1 MFRDCHPEA
10 LCYIVFVTDLFEH
23 DSGFLKLGKH
33 PPLADRM
40 RPRKLEEFV
49 GQEEIMA
56 PGKPLRSLL
65 DRGKI
70 HSAIFW
76 GPPGSG
82 KTTLAYLIS
91 LHLKFKFIFFSAVT
105 SGIKEIKKVMSEAER
120 EEALYG
126 GRTILFVD
134 EIHRFNKSQ
143 QDAFLPYVESGKI
156 ILLGATTENPSFEV
170 IGALLSRLK
179 VYLLKPLEAEH
190 LGEIID
196 RALNDTEHGLGKS
209 KVSLTD
215 EARSYIIQTSSGDAR
230 KALTLLEVSCESDVN
245 WEKGAVEITLD
256 KVTEVQ
262 QKKVLLYDKAG
273 EEHFNLI
280 SALHKSLRDSDPDA
294 GLYWL
299 ARMLAAGED
308 PLYLARRLIRFAV
321 EDIGL
326 ADNHALEL
334 ALNARETYNLL
345 GTPEGELALAQVVIY
360 LAAAPKSNAVYAAYT
375 KVMKTVE
382 EEPAYE
388 VPFHIRNAPTSLMKG
403 FGYGKGYQYAHNFDD
418 AITGQSDLPEKL
430 KARRFYDP
438 TERGLEKRIKERLE
452 HFEKLRQKARSQNKA
467 DSSSENTD
475 ND

>member
-1 MFRDCHPEA
+1 
-10 LCYIVFVTDLFEH
+10 
-23 DSGFLKLGKH
+23 
-33 PPLADRM
+33 
-40 RPRKLEEFV
+40 
-49 GQEEIMA
+49 MA

-91 LHLKFKFIFFSAVT
+91 IHLKYKFIFFSAVT
-105 SGIKEIKKVMSEAER
+105 SGIKEIKKVMAEAER

-170 IGALLSRLK
+170 VGALLSRLK
-179 VYLLKPLEAEH
+179 VYLLKPLETEQI
-190 LGEIID
+190 GRIID
-196 RALNDTEHGLGKS
+196 RAITDPEQGLGKKQVELS
-209 KVSLTD
+209 D
-215 EARSYIIQTSSGDAR
+215 DARSYIIQSCGGDAR
-230 KALTLLEVSCESDVN
+230 KALTLLEVACEADEN
-245 WEKGAVEITLD
+245 WEQGSATITID
-256 KVTEVQ
+256 KITEVQ

-308 PLYLARRLIRFAV
+308 PLYIARRLIRFAV

-326 ADNHALEL
+326 ADNNALSL
-334 ALNARETYNLL
+334 ALNARQTYHLL

-360 LAAAPKSNAVYAAYT
+360 LAAAPKSNAVYAAYK
-375 KVMKTVE
+375 KVMNTVE
-382 EEPAYE
+382 NEPAYE
-388 VPFHIRNAPTSLMKG
+388 VPYHIRNAPTSLMKG
-403 FGYGKGYQYAHNFDD
+403 FGYGKGYQYAHNFED
-418 AITGQSDLPEKL
+418 AITGQSDLPDDL
-430 KARRFYDP
+430 KTRNFYHP

-452 HFEKLRQKARSQNKA
+452 HFERLRRQARSERSEEKHDTDPDQN
-467 DSSSENTD
+467 
-475 ND
+475 